1 MLLVSPSFDEHG
13 MSVLVCVCVYKYKH
27 VSASMLSVDAPSH
40 SHCKLESAVE
50 GREREGVCFRRQMF
64 S

>member
-1 MLLVSPSFDEHG
+1 M
-13 MSVLVCVCVYKYKH
+13 CVCVYKYKH

-50 GREREGVCFRRQMF
+50 GREREGVSSVKCFHNSLITDKYHLF
-64 S
+64 NVIYVN